1 MCRSKETKAIC
12 MWYLC
17 TGAFAA
23 SLYAS
28 QDLTEIAYD
37 ECKMRQ
43 QLISCIEVG
52 DITLFPH
59 EHVASNTADKVYT
72 TEQISVYYVC
82 RLINSGP
89 PMIQCSEC
97 KEWFHTT
104 YVSVTKKFI
113 TNKKLTCCCDTCK
126 K

>member
-1 MCRSKETKAIC
+1 

-59 EHVASNTADKVYT
+59 EHVASNTADKG
-72 TEQISVYYVC
+72 VYYRTNFC
-82 RLINSGP
+82 ILCLPLDQQWYTND
-89 PMIQCSEC
+89 
-97 KEWFHTT
+97 
-104 YVSVTKKFI
+104 SV
-113 TNKKLTCCCDTCK
+113 L
-126 K
+126 